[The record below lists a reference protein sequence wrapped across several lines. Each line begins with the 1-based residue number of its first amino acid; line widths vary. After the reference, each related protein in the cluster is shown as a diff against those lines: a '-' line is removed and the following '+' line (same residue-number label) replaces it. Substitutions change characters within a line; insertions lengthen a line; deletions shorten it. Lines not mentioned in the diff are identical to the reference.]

1 MSTAAAAAAAMNGRH
16 HAHNHQ
22 PHQQQQ
28 QQQHLPVHELLAR
41 YHVPRHHSSVMAL
54 TTAAVA
60 EPVAPM
66 RQQRKPSP
74 PVSSSDLGS
83 GGGGGGG
90 RRRQGSQ
97 ANGTP
102 TTATRSPKCARCRN
116 HGLSIAIRGHK
127 RFCKFRQCES
137 PKCRLTVERQKV
149 MAAQVA
155 LRRAQA
161 QDEALGRI
169 PTDEDAKPVL
179 PTDPGAPMLQ
189 QTAPASLLGGPSG
202 AALAVST
209 NSAFRAAPGECRH
222 KVILL
227 QTISCRFEE
236 ETVARA
242 REKGLLRYIVT
253 TSLKAGERTTIFHG
267 KESRLEGRHFFMY
280 SLLKARWRGTCRPL
294 FRRFFRLVPCETT

>member
-1 MSTAAAAAAAMNGRH
+1 MNGRH

-28 QQQHLPVHELLAR
+28 HLPVHELLAR
-41 YHVPRHHSSVMAL
+41 YHAPRHHSGVMTL
-54 TTAAVA
+54 TKAAAPEAVA
-60 EPVAPM
+60 VPLS
-66 RQQRKPSP
+66 QQQHQPHHQ
-74 PVSSSDLGS
+74 VSSSDLGS
-83 GGGGGGG
+83 GGGGG

-97 ANGTP
+97 ANGTA
-102 TTATRSPKCARCRN
+102 TTTTRSPKCARCRN

-127 RFCKFRQCES
+127 RFCKFRQCDS

-179 PTDPGAPMLQ
+179 PTDPGAPIMP
-189 QTAPASLLGGPSG
+189 QTSPTSLLRGPSG
-202 AALAVST
+202 AGLAVST
-209 NSAFRAAPGECRH
+209 NSAFRAAPGECWQ
-222 KVILL
+222 KVHLL
-227 QTISCRFEE
+227 QTISGRFKE

-242 REKGLLRYIVT
+242 KGGGLRRQHGNYFAQGAKLNYSVGRNRVWKNAT
-253 TSLKAGERTTIFHG
+253 FLCTSC
-267 KESRLEGRHFFMY
+267 
-280 SLLKARWRGTCRPL
+280 KARWRGNL
-294 FRRFFRLVPCETT
+294 FQRFSILVPRDTT

>member
-16 HAHNHQ
+16 HAPNHQ
-22 PHQQQQ
+22 PHQ

-41 YHVPRHHSSVMAL
+41 YHVPRHHSGVMAL

-60 EPVAPM
+60 EPIAPM
-66 RQQRKPSP
+66 PQQQKPP
-74 PVSSSDLGS
+74 APVSSSELVSG

-97 ANGTP
+97 TNGTP

-179 PTDPGAPMLQ
+179 PTDPGAPMLP
-189 QTAPASLLGGPSG
+189 QTAPASLLRGPSG

-209 NSAFRAAPGECRH
+209 NSAFRAAPGECRQ

-227 QTISCRFEE
+227 QTISCRLEE
-236 ETVARA
+236 ETVAQGK
-242 REKGLLRYIVT
+242 RERGLRRYIVT
-253 TSLKAGERTTIFHG
+253 TSLKAG
-267 KESRLEGRHFFMY
+267 K
-280 SLLKARWRGTCRPL
+280 
-294 FRRFFRLVPCETT
+294 